1 MTPNGTAIRAIR
13 VVRRISLR
21 ELARLTGLD
30 RGHLS
35 RLERGLAGASEGSLH
50 RIATAL
56 QVPVDDLVRAEDDP
70 APPPLPGREAPA
82 PATPEGELFH
92 YTPEEAAMWLPWSA
106 SWIRRKARL
115 REFPHNRGGGQIT
128 LTGRDIREIS
138 AMTAVR
144 PEPVEHTEPPGRSP
158 A

>member
-13 VVRRISLR
+13 VVRRMSLR

-35 RLERGLAGASEGSLH
+35 RLERGMAGASEASLH
-50 RIATAL
+50 RIALAL
-56 QVPVDDLVRAEDDP
+56 EAPVDDLLRAEGDP
-70 APPPLPGREAPA
+70 APPPPPGRQVPA
-82 PATPEGELFH
+82 PGTPEGELFH
-92 YTPEEAAMWLPWSA
+92 YTPEEAARWLPWSA

-128 LTGRDIREIS
+128 LTGRDIEEIS
-138 AMTAVR
+138 TLTAVR
-144 PEPVEHTEPPGRSP
+144 PEHAEPPDQSP